1 MSTRK
6 NYVIFML
13 LTSGMAIRYDYEA
26 HTKTKAIEV
35 CQQAW
40 CERDKKTKAI
50 YAVNINTGNIEKM
63 FA

>member
-6 NYVIFML
+6 NYVVFML
-13 LTSGMAIRYDYEA
+13 LASGIAIRYDYEA
-26 HTKTKAIEV
+26 HTKQKAIEV

-40 CERDKKTKAI
+40 KDKDKKTKAI